1 MEKGRAFPLN
11 HCVPMHKIA
20 QYGEQLFGEC
30 FSILQYVNE
39 KDRKIERGLK
49 YW

>member
-20 QYGEQLFGEC
+20 QYGEQLFENAFDPVICEC
-30 FSILQYVNE
+30 
-39 KDRKIERGLK
+39 KR
-49 YW
+49 